1 MYLSTNTSTNKH
13 FYLSGLIAFGI
24 YIFCF
29 VLFLLYISEE
39 KAEKFDA
46 ISKNTVLELEILIV
60 DKSKIDKRNKSEQKD
75 SKKSQEV
82 VQKSKATTAKT
93 TTSVKSLFANV
104 KVSAPKVIE
113 EEVLNVKKAIVTSRF
128 KAKFEKQ
135 RKTNN
140 VRVSKLLDSVKTR
153 AKSISNTD
161 AKNKSDE
168 YFSKIYELLTQ
179 RWVPMLIV
187 DKLSA
192 EILIMISPD
201 GSFSYRFRSYSDN
214 DNFNNKLEEF
224 LNEQILLTYPK
235 HNKGRVMQLEVKFTA
250 EGLE

>member
-1 MYLSTNTSTNKH
+1 MYLSTNPPKNKY
-13 FYLSGLIAFGI
+13 FFLSGLIAI
-24 YIFCF
+24 SLYIFCF

-39 KAEKFDA
+39 KVHKFDA
-46 ISKNTVLELEILIV
+46 ISKNTVLELEVIII
-60 DKSKIDKRNKSEQKD
+60 DNSKVEKENKNEQKD
-75 SKKSQEV
+75 TKKSQEI
-82 VQKSKATTAKT
+82 VQKSKAITAKT

-104 KVSAPKVIE
+104 KVTTPKVIE

-128 KAKFEKQ
+128 KAQFEKQ

-140 VRVSKLLDSVKTR
+140 INTTKLLDSVKTR
-153 AKSISNTD
+153 TKRSSRTDSN
-161 AKNKSDE
+161 NENDE

-192 EILIMISPD
+192 EVLVMITQD
-201 GSFSYRFRSYSDN
+201 GNFTYRFRSNSIN

-224 LNEQILLTYPK
+224 LNAQMLLTYPK

>member
-1 MYLSTNTSTNKH
+1 MYIGTNTSKNKN
-13 FYLSGLIAFGI
+13 FYLSGLIALSVYLFFFI
-24 YIFCF
+24 
-29 VLFLLYISEE
+29 LFLLYVSEE
-39 KAEKFDA
+39 KAQKFDA
-46 ISKNTVLELEILIV
+46 ISKNTVLELEIMIV
-60 DKSKIDKRNKSEQKD
+60 DNSKIDKRNKRDQKD
-75 SKKSQEV
+75 SKKSQEI
-82 VQKSKATTAKT
+82 VQKSKAITAKT

-104 KVSAPKVIE
+104 KVKHEKVVKE
-113 EEVLNVKKAIVTSRF
+113 DVLNVKKAIVTSRF

-140 VRVSKLLDSVKTR
+140 ITVSKLLDTVKTR
-153 AKSISNTD
+153 TSSSASADS
-161 AKNKSDE
+161 KNKSDI

-192 EILIMISPD
+192 EVLIMISQD
-201 GSFSYRFRSYSDN
+201 GAFSYRFRSPSSN

-224 LNEQILLTYPK
+224 LNEQMSLTYPK